1 MILMKHDQTENNT
14 PVRFTPEAIESM
26 FEQMK
31 KNGYPVYRDK
41 NKNICIKGS
50 VRSTDFLHQDRFKIS
65 YSTRLS
71 ENKGK

>member
-1 MILMKHDQTENNT
+1 MILLKYDQTENNT
-14 PVRFTPEAIESM
+14 PVKFTPEAIESM

-50 VRSTDFLHQDRFKIS
+50 VRSTEFLHNDQIKFSFSSKF
-65 YSTRLS
+65 S

>member
-1 MILMKHDQTENNT
+1 MILLKYNENRIDSPT
-14 PVRFTPEAIESM
+14 RFTPETIDSM

-50 VRSTDFLHQDRFKIS
+50 VRSTDFLRKDQIKFIFRKVF
-65 YSTRLS
+65 
-71 ENKGK
+71 GK